1 MNSLI
6 GTWSLI
12 EFKYENEAQEMV
24 SWGNRAHGLLIYTA
38 DGYMSLSVNNEDD
51 IFFYAGKY
59 SILDHSQVVHYV
71 TNASN
76 PARIGKKLIR
86 DIQMSDAKLTLSST
100 GDEFGKGFISWR
112 RTS

>member
-1 MNSLI
+1 MKSLV
-6 GTWSLI
+6 GTWQLV

-24 SWGNRAHGLLIYTA
+24 SWGNHPTGLLIYTP

-59 SILDHSQVVHYV
+59 SVNSKSQVLHEI

-76 PARIGKKLIR
+76 PTRIGKQLIR
-86 DIQMSDAKLTLSST
+86 NIQMNEDQLTLSST
-100 GDEFGKGFISWR
+100 GDEFGKGFITWR
-112 RTS
+112 KL